1 MSENAGVTGELD
13 RLLSTLESL
22 LGPGGADSR
31 GTRETPEV
39 GIRASQESA
48 PQATDPQQKAP
59 AGDAIDAVLAFPA
72 RATAVRS
79 LRSSPE
85 IEAFRQALLDGLIRA
100 DTANQ
105 LLRLVNEVVGQ
116 LIR

>member
-22 LGPGGADSR
+22 LEPVGADSGR
-31 GTRETPEV
+31 AREAPEV
-39 GIRASQESA
+39 GTRASQMPA
-48 PQATDPQQKAP
+48 AQRGDPQRKAP
-59 AGDAIDAVLAFPA
+59 AGDAIDAVLASPA
-72 RATAVRS
+72 RTTGVRS

-85 IEAFRQALLDGLIRA
+85 IEAFRQALVDGLIRA
-100 DTANQ
+100 DTVNR

>member
-13 RLLSTLESL
+13 RLLGTLESL
-22 LGPGGADSR
+22 LEPGGADSADPGGTPQV
-31 GTRETPEV
+31 GTRAPQEP
-39 GIRASQESA
+39 ASQRR
-48 PQATDPQQKAP
+48 AP
-59 AGDAIDAVLAFPA
+59 AGDAIDAVLASSA

-79 LRSSPE
+79 LRVSPE
-85 IEAFRQALLDGLIRA
+85 IEAFRQALVDGLIRA
-100 DTANQ
+100 DTVNQ

>member
-1 MSENAGVTGELD
+1 MSEKAGVTGELE

-22 LGPGGADSR
+22 LEPGGQ
-31 GTRETPEV
+31 RE
-39 GIRASQESA
+39 I
-48 PQATDPQQKAP
+48 P
-59 AGDAIDAVLAFPA
+59 AGDAIDAVLASPA

-79 LRSSPE
+79 LQSAPE
-85 IEAFRQALLDGLIRA
+85 IEAFRQALVDGLIRA

-105 LLRLVNEVVGQ
+105 LLRLVNELVGQ